1 MRILLLGATG
11 RTGKYLL
18 DQALA
23 HGHIV
28 HALVRDKQKIQIQK
42 YNLLLF
48 QGTPT
53 DKTSL
58 DKAMQGCEAVLSVL
72 NISRKYEFP
81 WSGLRTP
88 KDFLSTAMKNIIEL
102 SAKNNVRRVVFASA
116 WGVGETKKYLPRW
129 FRWLVNNSS
138 LRYQYLDHERQEEI
152 ARKSN
157 LDWTAVRPV
166 FLTNSKTRNKVVVT
180 DHNEPRPYLYLG
192 RSALATFMLN
202 VLEKNLY
209 FCQAPVISEARGMKR
224 HSSIL

>member
-18 DQALA
+18 EQALA

-28 HALVRDKQKIQIQK
+28 HALVRDKQKIPIQK

-48 QGTPT
+48 QGSPA
-53 DKTSL
+53 DNAAL
-58 DKAMQGCEAVLSVL
+58 DNAMRGCEAILSAL

-81 WSGLRTP
+81 WAGLRTP
-88 KDFLSTAMKNIIEL
+88 KDFLSTTMKIIVEL
-102 SAKNNVRRVVFASA
+102 SAKNNIRRVVFTSA
-116 WGVGETKKYLPRW
+116 WGVSETKKDLPRW
-129 FRWLVNNSS
+129 FRWLVDNSS
-138 LRYQYLDHERQEEI
+138 LRYQYHDHERQEEL

-166 FLTNSKTRNKVVVT
+166 FLTNSHQRKEITVNLDDKPQP
-180 DHNEPRPYLYLG
+180 HLYIS
-192 RSALATFMLN
+192 RQSLAMFMLQ

-209 FCQAPVISEARGMKR
+209 LCQAPVVSEK
-224 HSSIL
+224 